1 LLLTSKAL
9 AAIKGRD
16 FVLPDDVKY
25 LAVPVLRH
33 RIILRSEAEIEG
45 LSADDIIS
53 SILQSIEVPR

>member
-1 LLLTSKAL
+1 
-9 AAIKGRD
+9 
-16 FVLPDDVKY
+16 VKY
-25 LAVPVLRH
+25 LAIPVLRH